1 MLERLSASTFLKK
14 MADQKSWS
22 TPLIARLSAA
32 IAALT
37 HLTPPTGPLRRP
49 RLSPVAVEQR
59 AIQKHDLRDGRAPD
73 STPNRP

>member
-32 IAALT
+32 IAALA
-37 HLTPPTGPLRRP
+37 HLTPQPAR
-49 RLSPVAVEQR
+49 
-59 AIQKHDLRDGRAPD
+59 
-73 STPNRP
+73 